1 MSTFLVAFSADVTVG
16 TYSPL
21 SVMRVSL
28 PITVPEMQIRIP
40 VSLKLVLVTAAV
52 RISMSVQLSL

>member
-1 MSTFLVAFSADVTVG
+1 MSTFLVAFSADVIVV
-16 TYSPL
+16 TYSRH
-21 SVMRVSL
+21 SVMPVSL

-52 RISMSVQLSL
+52 RILMSVQLSL